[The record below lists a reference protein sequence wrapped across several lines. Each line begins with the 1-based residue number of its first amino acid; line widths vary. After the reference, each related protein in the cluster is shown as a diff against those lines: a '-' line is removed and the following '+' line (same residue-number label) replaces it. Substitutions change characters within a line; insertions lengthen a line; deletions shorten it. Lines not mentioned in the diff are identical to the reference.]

1 MLYLL
6 DANVLI
12 DANRDYYPVLRVP
25 EFWDWL
31 VHLGNRGEVK
41 IPIEIVEE
49 VLQGNDDLVRWIKL
63 PEIRQA
69 LQLADTVEPEVVARV
84 VADGYA
90 ADLNDVDIEKLG
102 RDPFLI
108 AYGLMDAGD
117 RCVVS
122 TEISKPK
129 QQRANRRIPD
139 VCATLGVACCDTFA
153 FVRRMDFSTG
163 WRAKR

>member
-12 DANRDYYPVLRVP
+12 DANRDYYPISRVP

-31 VHLGNRGEVK
+31 VHLGHRGEVK
-41 IPIEIVEE
+41 LPVEVVEE
-49 VLQGNDDLVRWIKL
+49 IRQGNDDLAQWIKL
-63 PEIRQA
+63 PNFKRA
-69 LQLADTVEPEVVARV
+69 LQFTATVDPEVVARV
-84 VADGYA
+84 VSEGYA
-90 ADLNDVDIEKLG
+90 ADLTDVEVEKLG

-108 AYGLMDAGD
+108 AYGLMDAGS
-117 RCVVS
+117 RCVVT
-122 TEISKPK
+122 TESSKPR

-139 VCATLGVACCDTFA
+139 VCASLGVECCDAFA
-153 FVRRMDFSTG
+153 FVRRANFTTG